1 MCKLK
6 RAFHSPAKGFHFST
20 FTCIIRIHF
29 QITRKQDI
37 NFRSNTQQ

>member
-1 MCKLK
+1 MCKFK
-6 RAFHSPAKGFHFST
+6 RAVHSPAKSFHFTT
-20 FTCIIRIHF
+20 FSRSIRIHF